1 METQRQRQQSSP
13 KLSPLRP
20 RPPRT
25 RRQDTSEHDHENY
38 NKIDDNDDLEGTSE
52 HDFKHD
58 NHEHDFENDEDD
70 DDGENHLGLL
80 YLGTLLANGVAPFAT
95 E

>member
-1 METQRQRQQSSP
+1 M
-13 KLSPLRP
+13 
-20 RPPRT
+20 
-25 RRQDTSEHDHENY
+25 
-38 NKIDDNDDLEGTSE
+38 EGTSE

-80 YLGTLLANGVAPFAT
+80 YLGALLADGVATFAT

>member
-1 METQRQRQQSSP
+1 M
-13 KLSPLRP
+13 
-20 RPPRT
+20 
-25 RRQDTSEHDHENY
+25 
-38 NKIDDNDDLEGTSE
+38 EGTSE

-80 YLGTLLANGVAPFAT
+80 YLGTLLADGVAPFAT